1 MSTVVFRRPPR
12 KASPELPRGE
22 VALVPPPELPT
33 TRRDMTQV
41 LYMLPMVAGGGAM
54 AMLYAGRGGGPLT
67 YVVGGLFGVSMLGMA
82 AMAFLRPTQGKKSE
96 VDEERRDYMR
106 YLGQTRKQVRDVAEQ
121 QRKSLLWRHPDPDV
135 LWSLGA
141 SNRLWERRTSDE
153 DFALIRLGLGNQHLA
168 TPLIPPQTVPVED
181 LEPMAASGL
190 RRFVR
195 TYSIVP
201 DLPIAVSLRSFTRV
215 SLIGDRPL
223 TAGLARA
230 MLGQLATF
238 HSPDDL
244 EIWVCTSQDRRADWE
259 WVKWMPHAQHRTA
272 TDAAGPVRMVASRL
286 EELEALAESDLA
298 ERPRFSPNTPL
309 PGDTPHIVVIV
320 DGGGMSVESQLA
332 DADGVL
338 GVTLIE
344 LAGAQIPAFDPD
356 ADRNALRLVVERDR
370 LGVVGETGVEKLGEA
385 DTLSRAQAEALAR
398 LLSPI
403 RLSGAEE
410 DEEEPLAAHMG
421 LTELLGLGDPHSIDP
436 TYTWRPRAPRDR
448 LRVPIGVGPDG
459 ATVDLDIK
467 ESAEGGMG
475 PHGLCIGATGSG
487 KSELLRTLVAGL
499 AVTHS
504 SETLNLVL
512 VDFKGGATFAGM
524 AELPHT
530 AAVITNLA
538 DDLTLVDRMQDA
550 LNGEMVR
557 RQELLKA
564 AGNFQS
570 VRDYERARQRGADLE
585 PLPSLFIVCDE
596 FSELLSA
603 KPDFIDLF
611 VAIGRLGRSL
621 AMHLMLASQRLEEG
635 RLRGLD
641 SHLSYRIA
649 LRTFSGAESRV
660 VIGVPDAYELPPV
673 PGSGYLRPDPAS
685 LVRFKGAYVSGAY
698 KPRGGVSPRKG
709 IGRTVT
715 ANVIPFTTAYL
726 PPDTPLEPPKEDREQ
741 DTSSDDEPAAP
752 GQTVLDVVVDQL
764 ESHGP
769 PAHRIWLPPLTE
781 PSSLDELLPRLG
793 LTPDRGLCPVGWEGN
808 GRLTVPVAIVDKP
821 FEQRRDLLWANLAG
835 AQGHA
840 VVVGRPQ
847 SGKSTLVRALIST
860 LALSHTPEEVQV
872 YCLDFGG
879 GTLASL
885 DGLPHVGSVASRLEP
900 DVVRRTVAE
909 MITLLDERERDFQAQ
924 GIDSMATFR
933 ARRSQGKLEDR
944 FGDVFLIVDGWGQ
957 LRENYEP
964 LEQSITSIAQR
975 GLNYGVHV
983 VITAQRWA
991 EMRPALRD
999 LLGTRFEL
1007 RLGDPSESEIDRRTA
1022 MNVPE
1027 GMPGRGVGRDKL
1039 HFLTA
1044 VPRIDGKHSDE
1055 DLVEGVADMVKQVA
1069 EAWTRPP
1076 APPVRLLPFTFP
1088 AEDLPKPEP
1097 GKRLVP
1103 IGIQESDL
1111 GPVYLDF
1118 STDPHFL
1125 CFGDVECGKSD
1136 LLRVITRGVMSRY
1149 TSEEAR
1155 IIVVDYRRALLDVSE
1170 GDHMLGYATSSTML
1184 SGMINEVRGSMQ
1196 RRLPGPDVT
1205 RDQLIRRDWW
1215 SGPELFL
1222 IVDDYDLVATASG
1235 NPLAPLADFLPQA
1248 RDIGLHVIMARSV
1261 NGVSRAMFEPVLAR
1275 IKEGGSPGLVM
1286 SGRREEGQVLGD
1298 VRPSEQPPGRG
1309 TLVSRRRG
1317 AQLVQVAWLPAQEL
1331 QHTT

>member
-12 KASPELPRGE
+12 KAPPELPRGE

-33 TRRDMTQV
+33 TKRDMTQ
-41 LYMLPMVAGGGAM
+41 LLTMLPMIAGGGAM

-67 YVVGGLFGVSMLGMA
+67 YVVGGLFGLSMV
-82 AMAFLRPTQGKKSE
+82 AMAGMSLLRSGQGKKAE
-96 VDEERRDYMR
+96 IDEERRDYMR
-106 YLGQTRKQVRDVAEQ
+106 YLGQTRTQIRQVTEQ
-121 QRKSLLWRHPDPDV
+121 QRKALLWRHPDPDV
-135 LWSLGA
+135 LWSLAA
-141 SNRLWERRTSDE
+141 SNRLWERRTGDE
-153 DFALIRLGLGNQHLA
+153 DFALIRLGLGNQHVA
-168 TPLIPPQTVPVED
+168 TPLVPPQTVPVED
-181 LEPMAASGL
+181 LEPMAASAL

-195 TYSIVP
+195 TFSIVS

-215 SLIGDRPL
+215 KLIGDRPL
-223 TAGLARA
+223 TAGLARS

-238 HSPDDL
+238 HSPEDL
-244 EIWVCTSQDRRADWE
+244 EIWVCVSDDRRADWE
-259 WVKWMPHAQHRTA
+259 WVKWLPHAQHRSA
-272 TDAAGPVRMVASRL
+272 TDAAGPVRLVASRL
-286 EELEALAESDLA
+286 EELEALAESDLSD
-298 ERPRFSPNTPL
+298 RPRFSPNTPL
-309 PGDTPHIVVIV
+309 PGDTPHVVVIV
-320 DGGGMSVESQLA
+320 DGGSMSVESQLA

-344 LAGAQIPAFDPD
+344 IAGAQIPATDPE
-356 ADRNALRLVVERDR
+356 ADRSALRLVAERDR
-370 LGVVGETGVEKLGEA
+370 LGVVGEAGVEKLGVA
-385 DTLSRAQAEALAR
+385 DMLSRAQTEALAR
-398 LLSPI
+398 LLSPF

-410 DEEEPLAAHMG
+410 DEEEPLSANLG

-436 TYTWRPRAPRDR
+436 TYTWRPRAPRER

-459 ATVDLDIK
+459 ASVDLDIK

-487 KSELLRTLVAGL
+487 KSELLRSLVLGLTL
-499 AVTHS
+499 THS

-538 DDLTLVDRMQDA
+538 DDLTLVDRMQDS

-557 RQELLKA
+557 RQELLRA

-673 PGSGYLRPDPAS
+673 PGSGYLRPDPTS
-685 LVRFKGAYVSGAY
+685 LVRFKAAYVSGTY
-698 KPRGGVSPRKG
+698 KPRGGVSPRLG
-709 IGRTVT
+709 VGRTVT
-715 ANVIPFTTAYL
+715 ANVFPFTTAYI
-726 PPDTPLEPPKEDREQ
+726 PPDVPAEPRHEDGDGEQ
-741 DTSSDDEPAAP
+741 RSGDEPAAP
-752 GQTVLDVVVDQL
+752 GQTVLDVVVGQL
-764 ESHGP
+764 ENHGP
-769 PAHRIWLPPLTE
+769 PAHKIWLPPLKAPPT
-781 PSSLDELLPRLG
+781 LDELLPRLG

-821 FEQRRDLLWANLAG
+821 FEQRRDLLWANMSGAAG
-835 AQGHA
+835 H
-840 VVVGRPQ
+840 VVMVGRPQ
-847 SGKSTLVRALIST
+847 SGKSTLLRTLIST
-860 LALSHTPEEVQV
+860 LALSHTPEEAQV

-879 GTLASL
+879 GSLASL
-885 DGLPHVGSVASRLEP
+885 GGLPHVGSVASRLEP
-900 DVVRRTVAE
+900 EIVRRTVAE
-909 MITLLDERERDFQAQ
+909 MNTLLDERERMFQAQ

-933 ARRSQGKLEDR
+933 TRRSDGRVEDR
-944 FGDVFLIVDGWGQ
+944 FGDVFFVIDGWAQ
-957 LRENYEP
+957 LKENFEQ
-964 LEQSITSIAQR
+964 LEQPITSIAQR
-975 GLNYGVHV
+975 GLGYGVHV
-983 VITAQRWA
+983 VIAANRWA

-999 LLGTRFEL
+999 MLGTRFEL
-1007 RLGDPSESEIDRRTA
+1007 RLGDPSESEVDRRTA
-1022 MNVPE
+1022 INVPE
-1027 GMPGRGVGRDKL
+1027 GIPGRGVSREKL

-1044 VPRIDGKHSDE
+1044 LPRIDGSGTEE
-1055 DLVEGVADMVKQVA
+1055 DLADGVAHMVREVA
-1069 EAWTRPP
+1069 QAWTRPP
-1076 APPVRLLPFTFP
+1076 APEVRLLPLTFP
-1088 AEDLPKPEP
+1088 AADLPQPEP
-1097 GKRLVP
+1097 GKKLVP

-1111 GPVYLDF
+1111 GPVLLNFGSD
-1118 STDPHFL
+1118 SHFL
-1125 CFGDVECGKSD
+1125 CFGDVESGKSG
-1136 LLRVITRGVMSRY
+1136 LLRILTRGVMARY
-1149 TSEEAR
+1149 TPQEAR
-1155 IIVVDYRRALLDVSE
+1155 IIVVDYRRSLLDVSE
-1170 GDHMLGYATSSTML
+1170 GDHMLGYATSSTAL
-1184 SGMINEVRGSMQ
+1184 SGMVNEVRGSMQ

-1215 SGPELFL
+1215 RGPELFL

-1248 RDIGLHVIMARSV
+1248 RDIGLHLLLARSI
-1261 NGVSRAMFEPVLAR
+1261 NGISRAMFEPVLAR
-1275 IKEGGSPGLVM
+1275 VKEGGSPGLVL

-1298 VRPSEQPPGRG
+1298 VRPSPQPPGRG

-1317 AQLVQVAWLPAQEL
+1317 AQLIQVAWLPAEEL
-1331 QHTT
+1331 QHTV

>member
-1 MSTVVFRRPPR
+1 MPS
-12 KASPELPRGE
+12 GE
-22 VALVPPPELPT
+22 IALVPPPELPT
-33 TRRDMTQV
+33 SKRDMTQV

-54 AMLYAGRGGGPLT
+54 AMMYAGRGGGPLM
-67 YVVGGLFGVSMLGMA
+67 YVVGGLFGLSMLGMA
-82 AMAFLRPTQGKKSE
+82 GMTLMRSGQGKKSE
-96 VDEERRDYMR
+96 IDDERRDYMR
-106 YLGQTRKQVRDVAEQ
+106 YLGQTRTQIRKTTEQ

-135 LWSLGA
+135 LWSLAA
-141 SNRLWERRTSDE
+141 SNRLWERRTADE
-153 DFALIRLGLGNQHLA
+153 DFALVRLGLGNQHVA
-168 TPLIPPQTVPVED
+168 TPLVPPQTVPVED
-181 LEPMAASGL
+181 LEPMSASAL

-195 TYSIVP
+195 TYSIVG
-201 DLPIAVSLRSFTRV
+201 DLPIAVSLRSFTRLR
-215 SLIGDRPL
+215 LIGDRPL

-238 HSPDDL
+238 HSPEDL

-259 WVKWMPHAQHRTA
+259 WVKWLPHAQHRSA
-272 TDAAGPVRMVASRL
+272 TDAAGPVRLVANRI

-298 ERPRFSPNTPL
+298 DRPRFSPNTPL

-320 DGGGMSVESQLA
+320 DGGAMSVESQLA

-338 GVTLIE
+338 GVTLVE
-344 LAGAQIPAFDPD
+344 LAGAQIPGTDPES
-356 ADRNALRLVVERDR
+356 DRTALRLVVERGR
-370 LGVVGETGVEKLGEA
+370 LGVVGDAGVEKLGEP
-385 DTLSRAQAEALAR
+385 DLLSRPQAEALGR
-398 LLSPI
+398 MLSPF
-403 RLSGAEE
+403 RLSAAEE
-410 DEEEPLAAHMG
+410 DEEEPLTANLG
-421 LTELLGLGDPHSIDP
+421 LTDLLGLGDPHSIDP
-436 TYTWRPRAPRDR
+436 TYTWRPRAPRER
-448 LRVPIGVGPDG
+448 LRVPVGVGPDG
-459 ATVDLDIK
+459 ASVDLDIK

-487 KSELLRTLVAGL
+487 KSELLRSLVLGL
-499 AVTHS
+499 TVTHS

-538 DDLTLVDRMQDA
+538 DDLTLVDRMHDA

-557 RQELLKA
+557 RQELLRA

-673 PGSGYLRPDPAS
+673 PGSGYLRPDPTS
-685 LVRFKGAYVSGAY
+685 LVRFKAAYVSGAY
-698 KPRGGVSPRKG
+698 KPRSGVSPRKG
-709 IGRTVT
+709 IGRTMTGDVL
-715 ANVIPFTTAYL
+715 PFTTAYI
-726 PPDTPLEPPKEDREQ
+726 PPETPAEPKREEREG
-741 DTSSDDEPAAP
+741 DDGQVDEAAAP

-764 ESHGP
+764 ENHGP
-769 PAHRIWLPPLTE
+769 PAHKIWLPPLKE
-781 PSSLDELLPRLG
+781 PPTLDELLPRLG

-821 FEQRRDLLWANLAG
+821 FEQRRDLMWANLSG
-835 AQGHA
+835 AAGHA

-847 SGKSTLVRALIST
+847 SGKSTMLRTLIST
-860 LALSHTPEEVQV
+860 LALSHTPEEMQV

-879 GTLASL
+879 GTLGPL
-885 DGLPHVGSVASRLEP
+885 EGLPHVGSVATRLEP
-900 DVVRRTVAE
+900 EVVRRTVAE
-909 MITLLDERERDFQAQ
+909 MNTLLDERERMFQEQ
-924 GIDSMATFR
+924 GIDSMAAFR
-933 ARRSQGKLEDR
+933 SRRSDGRVEDR
-944 FGDVFLIVDGWGQ
+944 FGDVFFVIDGWGQ
-957 LRENYEP
+957 LKENFEQ
-964 LEQSITSIAQR
+964 LEQPITSIAQR
-975 GLNYGVHV
+975 GLGYGVHV
-983 VITAQRWA
+983 LIAANRWA

-999 LLGTRFEL
+999 MLGTRFEL

-1022 MNVPE
+1022 INVPE
-1027 GMPGRGVGRDKL
+1027 GIPGRGITRDKL

-1044 VPRIDGKHSDE
+1044 LPRIDGSGTDE
-1055 DLVEGVADMVKQVA
+1055 DLTDGVAHMVKEMS

-1076 APPVRLLPFTFP
+1076 APKVRLLPLTFP
-1088 AEDLPKPEP
+1088 AEDLPQPEA
-1097 GKRLVP
+1097 GKKLVP
-1103 IGIQESDL
+1103 VGIQESDL
-1111 GPVYLDF
+1111 GPVFLNF
-1118 STDPHFL
+1118 ATDSHFL
-1125 CFGDVECGKSD
+1125 CFGDVECGKSS
-1136 LLRVITRGVMSRY
+1136 LLRLLTRGIMERY

-1170 GDHMLGYATSSTML
+1170 GDHMLGYATSSATL
-1184 SGMINEVRGSMQ
+1184 GGMINEVRGSME
-1196 RRLPGPDVT
+1196 RRLPGPNVT
-1205 RDQLIRRDWW
+1205 REQLINRDWW
-1215 SGPELFL
+1215 SGPDLFL

-1235 NPLAPLADFLPQA
+1235 NPLAPLAEFLPQA
-1248 RDIGLHVIMARSV
+1248 RDIGLHLILARSI

-1275 IKEGGSPGLVM
+1275 VKEGGSPGLVM

-1298 VRPSEQPPGRG
+1298 VRPSELPPGRG

-1317 AQLVQVAWLPAQEL
+1317 SQLVQVGWLPAEEL
-1331 QHTT
+1331 QTTS